1 MMGHGDSGA
10 VDAVAD
16 GPVLNLKQVAADL
29 RVHYM
34 TAYRYVRQGR
44 LHAERQG
51 SEWRIRPSSLEEFKR
66 VGSAGTLR
74 SEDARESNTAW
85 DRRLET
91 CLVAGD
97 EAAAWNV
104 IETVLASGHSPT
116 FCYLDVIAS
125 ALNSIGVRW
134 AEDELDVA
142 DQFLAT
148 AVAVRLVARL
158 GARFRRP
165 GRSRGTVVFG
175 APVGELHS
183 LPIAIVSDLVRLGG
197 YDVLEL
203 GANVPTQA
211 FVSAVTRTPRLVC
224 VGIGVTR
231 PEFLGSAQSIIDAI
245 REVDSHIPVILGGLV
260 TVEFERVMLRGVTA
274 TAKDGSEAVA
284 LIEALS
290 PQRKM
295 RRAV

>member
-1 MMGHGDSGA
+1 
-10 VDAVAD
+10 
-16 GPVLNLKQVAADL
+16 
-29 RVHYM
+29 
-34 TAYRYVRQGR
+34 
-44 LHAERQG
+44 
-51 SEWRIRPSSLEEFKR
+51 
-66 VGSAGTLR
+66 
-74 SEDARESNTAW
+74 
-85 DRRLET
+85 
-91 CLVAGD
+91 
-97 EAAAWNV
+97 
-104 IETVLASGHSPT
+104 
-116 FCYLDVIAS
+116 
-125 ALNSIGVRW
+125 
-134 AEDELDVA
+134 
-142 DQFLAT
+142 
-148 AVAVRLVARL
+148 
-158 GARFRRP
+158 
-165 GRSRGTVVFG
+165 
-175 APVGELHS
+175 LHS